1 MAGITAEE
9 MMVVEET
16 FKWAVGVENDTYEF
30 PLIFCMQGFHIGR
43 IFGKLRS
50 YGALRICSH
59 LLRIRFSRN

>member
-1 MAGITAEE
+1 MAGIMAEE
-9 MMVVEET
+9 MMVEET
-16 FKWAVGVENDTYEF
+16 FKWVVGVENDTYEF

-59 LLRIRFSRN
+59 LLRIRLSLK